1 MEATVWPAT
10 SLLARLSAPARTALL
25 AMGTEVVLPPGRRI
39 TRQGEPGDAV
49 YVLVSGVVRV
59 SGVNGDRESL
69 LAIRAGGDLVGE
81 MAALLGTQR
90 SATVSTCTTTAAR
103 VLTGS
108 GFRGYL
114 HLFPDAAVEVA
125 GMLGR
130 RLRWANDRRVD
141 FAALPAVARVRRVL
155 VTLAETY
162 GQAGPE
168 GRDLGA
174 PLTQEDIASLAG
186 VRLTTAEKA
195 LRSLARAGLIRLG
208 YRSLLVLDLE
218 GLRV

>member
-1 MEATVWPAT
+1 
-10 SLLARLSAPARTALL
+10 
-25 AMGTEVVLPPGRRI
+25 
-39 TRQGEPGDAV
+39 
-49 YVLVSGVVRV
+49 
-59 SGVNGDRESL
+59 
-69 LAIRAGGDLVGE
+69 
-81 MAALLGTQR
+81 MAALLGTR
-90 SATVSTCTTTAAR
+90 RTATVATCTLTSAR
-103 VLTGS
+103 VLS
-108 GFRGYL
+108 GPAFRGYL

-168 GRDLGA
+168 GVDLGA

-195 LRSLARAGLIRLG
+195 LRALARAGLVRLG
-208 YRSLLVLDLE
+208 YRSLVVLDLD